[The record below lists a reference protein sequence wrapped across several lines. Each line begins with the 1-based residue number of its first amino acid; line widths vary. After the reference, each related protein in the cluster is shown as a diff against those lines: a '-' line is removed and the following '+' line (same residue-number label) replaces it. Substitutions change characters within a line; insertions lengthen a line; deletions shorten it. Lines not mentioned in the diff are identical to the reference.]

1 MILLDYSTSNKDLDR
16 LPIPSDEALSASSH
30 RKKKLAFISI
40 VILAVGTSF
49 IYGWLMNFEIGPLLT
64 AFACLPLAVLIFLS
78 LLITPRSEVPSF
90 LRLIAVLWGGLG
102 ATNLTLLIVGVLT
115 RIFGT
120 PDLNTTVVVQAAI
133 VEEFSKGLFLFVIF
147 FFFKHLVRTPL
158 AGATLGIMV
167 GTGFAFIENIMY
179 FNNAY
184 TQGGWNSLWT
194 TVALRAG
201 MSFFLHPMATMCT
214 GLFIGYVVSKR
225 NTFRF
230 WKKIIFLDMGLLS
243 AMTVHGMWNGMASL
257 FTINAKW
264 NVLYLS
270 FWIPFVVIM
279 AIAVLMI
286 RKKYMED
293 KAGVMISA
301 ARRGYV
307 RMDQAERIAD
317 RKARKAL
324 YKSSMSSAMI
334 QWENSLLRIQ
344 YWNDSISN
352 AKSERQNRKLN
363 KTKSKDMMKLAQVVS
378 EV

>member
-1 MILLDYSTSNKDLDR
+1 MDLLEYSTDKKEIDR
-16 LPIPSDEALSASSH
+16 LPAPLGEVSVSSQ
-30 RKKKLAFISI
+30 RKKKIGFISVVSLI
-40 VILAVGTSF
+40 VVASF
-49 IYGWLMNFEIGPLLT
+49 IYGWMMNAEIGPLLT
-64 AFACLPLAVLIFLS
+64 ALACLPLTVLIVLA
-78 LLITPRSEVPSF
+78 LLLTPRSEVPLA
-90 LRLIAVLWGGLG
+90 LRLIAVLWGGVG

-115 RIFGT
+115 HIFGT

-133 VEEFSKGLFLFVIF
+133 VEEFSKGLFLFGLF
-147 FFFKHLVRTPL
+147 FWFKHLVRTPL

-184 TQGGWNSLWT
+184 LQGGWNSLWT

-214 GLFIGYVVSKR
+214 GLFIGYVVSNR
-225 NTFRF
+225 NKFRF

-264 NVLYLS
+264 NVLYLC

-286 RKKYMED
+286 RKKYMEN
-293 KAGVMISA
+293 KTAVMMSA

-307 RMDQAERIAD
+307 RMNQAELIVD

-324 YKSSMSSAMI
+324 YKSSKAPAII

-344 YWNDSISN
+344 HWNDSISN
-352 AKSERQNRKLN
+352 AKSERKNRKLN
-363 KTKSKDMMKLAQVVS
+363 KAKSRDMMKLAQVVS
-378 EV
+378 KV